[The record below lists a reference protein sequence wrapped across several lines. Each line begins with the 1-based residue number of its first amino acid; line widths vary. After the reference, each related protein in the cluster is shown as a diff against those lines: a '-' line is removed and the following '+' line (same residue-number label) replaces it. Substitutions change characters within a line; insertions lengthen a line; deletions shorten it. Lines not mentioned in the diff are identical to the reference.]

1 MNIDPATTK
10 YLIKAKITADGVV
23 EKPDVV
29 GAIFGQTEGLLGDE
43 LDMRD
48 LQKTGRM
55 GRIEVEVESKKGK
68 SEGTIVI
75 PSSLDQVETAI
86 LASALETI
94 DRIGPCKAHVLI
106 ERIEDVRI
114 AKRNRI
120 VERAK
125 ELLNEVIKESKNA
138 GENLTE
144 SVRQAVQIEEIISY
158 GPDKCPAGP
167 NVPISDSIIIVE
179 GRSDVL
185 NLLKYGIK
193 NVICT
198 RGTNVPNTI
207 RKLTEERIA
216 TAFVDGDRGGEL
228 ILRELLQVAEID
240 FVAQAPDGNEVEEL
254 TQKQVIKALRNK
266 IPTEQFIDMH
276 SLDINGRQKNQKKSK
291 HDKKKDEMKKDIEAV
306 ETKKD
311 KNSSKG
317 KQKHGLISLIRS
329 KPEKAVRKKEE
340 SKKVETSLSET
351 QKKYKEMLLSLSGS
365 LKANLLDS
373 KNELIKQVAVRE
385 LPEALTKE
393 NNVEV
398 VVFDGVIT
406 QRLLDIAYNKKIK
419 KIVGVKLGNITK
431 HPASLEVLT
440 KQHLS

>member
-10 YLIKAKITADGVV
+10 YLIRAKITADGVV

-55 GRIEVEVESKKGK
+55 GRIEVDVDSNKGK
-68 SEGTIVI
+68 SEGSIII

-94 DRIGPCKAHVLI
+94 DRIGPCKANVGI
-106 ERIEDVRI
+106 DSIEDVRV
-114 AKRNRI
+114 AKRNMI
-120 VERAK
+120 IERAK
-125 ELLNEVIKESKNA
+125 ELLGDVLKQSKNA
-138 GENLTE
+138 GVDLTE
-144 SVRQAVQIEEIISY
+144 SVRQAVQIQEIISY
-158 GPDKCPAGP
+158 GTDKCAAGP
-167 NVPISDSIIIVE
+167 NIPNSDSIIIVE

-198 RGTNVPNTI
+198 GGTNVPGTI
-207 RKLTEERIA
+207 RKLTSERIA

-228 ILRELLQVAEID
+228 ILRELIQVSEID
-240 FVAQAPDGNEVEEL
+240 FIAQAPGGNEVEEL

-266 IPTEQFIDMH
+266 IPTEQFIEMH
-276 SLDINGRQKNQKKSK
+276 SIDMKEKQNIKETIGQKRDIKPVKRMDSKPSLKNKSK
-291 HDKKKDEMKKDIEAV
+291 H
-306 ETKKD
+306 
-311 KNSSKG
+311 
-317 KQKHGLISLIRS
+317 GLMSLIRP
-329 KPEKAVRKKEE
+329 KPDKDTKPREVPQRVKP
-340 SKKVETSLSET
+340 TLSET
-351 QKKYKEMLLSLSGS
+351 QKKYKEILISLSGT

-373 KNELIKQVAVRE
+373 ENKIVKEVPVRE
-385 LPEALTKE
+385 LPETLTTLD
-393 NNVEV
+393 NVDT

-406 QRLLDIAYNKKIK
+406 QRLLDISYDRKIK
-419 KIVGVKLGNITK
+419 TIVGVKIGNITK
-431 HPASLEVLT
+431 QPDSLEVLT
-440 KQHLS
+440 KQNFT